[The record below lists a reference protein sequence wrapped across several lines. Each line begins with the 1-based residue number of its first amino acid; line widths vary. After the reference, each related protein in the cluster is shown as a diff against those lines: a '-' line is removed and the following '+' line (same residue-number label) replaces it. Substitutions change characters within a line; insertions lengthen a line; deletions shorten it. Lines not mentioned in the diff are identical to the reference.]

1 MPTKGH
7 RPPVSVVL
15 AGIHWYNLS
24 LRPPWPTVHG
34 SPPRH
39 LSHTR
44 TPHPN
49 TSLTSAHH
57 RLHPHTTL
65 LSAAPPTAETHSP
78 TPYTLHPYN
87 LCARRQP
94 PTTPKQRPNNANT
107 TANWPVYPP
116 QPQRVATAHH
126 HTVFRHRYAPHQRMP
141 STSPPTGPASVF
153 FQALWPES

>member
-24 LRPPWPTVHG
+24 LHRRWPTVHG
-34 SPPRH
+34 SPPSKTALTPAH
-39 LSHTR
+39 LAHTR
-44 TPHPN
+44 TPH
-49 TSLTSAHH
+49 S
-57 RLHPHTTL
+57 HPHTSL
-65 LSAAPPTAETHSP
+65 LSAARPTAETHPP

-94 PTTPKQRPNNANT
+94 PTTPKQQPNNANT

-116 QPQRVATAHH
+116 QPQRVATGHH